1 MRSLAQHWLFARLC
15 CSCLQLKGAR
25 ESSGVRSVKRRMQ
38 LRSCL
43 LLRATQGTKRCRSES
58 VESWHAS
65 TRAIAHA
72 LLKELF
78 ETCAFAVQSC
88 KTCRLWGTPPGWQ
101 SRASCVC
108 APDAQQ
114 QKFNCKGKIAARGPF
129 SVYTSVR
136 NKATRLDWRR
146 ELAAGLQGCC
156 TLCWSARERPAA
168 HAAQREACVLL
179 ASLAASHFSQIRR
192 NLDGRVVAR
201 LRTRHARRQQ

>member
-1 MRSLAQHWLFARLC
+1 M
-15 CSCLQLKGAR
+15 LQNDGAR
-25 ESSGVRSVKRRMQ
+25 
-38 LRSCL
+38 
-43 LLRATQGTKRCRSES
+43 A

-88 KTCRLWGTPPGWQ
+88 KTCRLWGLRQAGSQEP
-101 SRASCVC
+101 RVC

-168 HAAQREACVLL
+168 RAAQREARETL
-179 ASLAASHFSQIRR
+179 ASLAARW
-192 NLDGRVVAR
+192 RVVSIYHEHHREAR
-201 LRTRHARRQQ
+201 ARRRRAHTATQTTQIIASSASRCRAFANRVALRRQK